1 MASVSADAVKCSRC
15 NRSGHSATD
24 CRLPFVRAFT
34 IAEMRLKKA
43 EEAAQRQADREAKQ
57 AEFEEKKAR
66 WEARQV
72 QREATQAEFEKK
84 KKAKSEEQQA
94 AKLVQKL
101 AKKGTRAEWDAKSDV
116 SESTASTAAT
126 VTFSI
131 EDVRGLAAKDKQ
143 VRKLE
148 KVLRESAKLKEC
160 QHLDPLQ
167 KAKIARQP
175 QVELERQTAQ
185 GLAEA
190 RARNELKQ

>member
-1 MASVSADAVKCSRC
+1 MASISAEAVKCSRC
-15 NRSGHSATD
+15 NKCGHSAKD
-24 CRLPFVRAFT
+24 CRLPFVRTFT
-34 IAEMRLKKA
+34 ISEMRLKQA
-43 EEAAQRQADREAKQ
+43 EKAAQRQAD
-57 AEFEEKKAR
+57 
-66 WEARQV
+66 
-72 QREATQAEFEKK
+72 REATQAEFEKK

-148 KVLRESAKLKEC
+148 
-160 QHLDPLQ
+160 
-167 KAKIARQP
+167 
-175 QVELERQTAQ
+175 
-185 GLAEA
+185 
-190 RARNELKQ
+190 